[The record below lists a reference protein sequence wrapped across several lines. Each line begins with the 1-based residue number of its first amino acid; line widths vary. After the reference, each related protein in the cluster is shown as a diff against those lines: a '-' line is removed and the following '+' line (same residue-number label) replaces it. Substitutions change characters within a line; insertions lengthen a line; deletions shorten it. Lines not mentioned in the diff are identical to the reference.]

1 MGYYTALK
9 KECTGRPCN
18 EKMIETNS
26 VEIYNEDNKF
36 DSLFYNDVIRF
47 IVACNK
53 LFKREIFDTICFP
66 KGRYYEDSF
75 IAHHIIDK
83 VSKMVYTDEVLYYYR
98 LRKGSITSKYDIKR
112 LDDLDAMKDR
122 MNLFNEKY
130 KNTKYADLSIILYYD
145 MLIRVYCNFI
155 YYKKNLKDYK
165 SVVKKLKSEYDIN
178 YKRIIKISNSKW
190 KRMKYWL
197 FKYFPNIYY
206 FVIYRYRIIRKG
218 ATNW

>member
-1 MGYYTALK
+1 
-9 KECTGRPCN
+9 
-18 EKMIETNS
+18 
-26 VEIYNEDNKF
+26 
-36 DSLFYNDVIRF
+36 
-47 IVACNK
+47 
-53 LFKREIFDTICFP
+53 
-66 KGRYYEDSF
+66 
-75 IAHHIIDK
+75 
-83 VSKMVYTDEVLYYYR
+83 MVYTDEVLYYYR

-206 FVIYRYRIIRKG
+206 FVIYI
-218 ATNW
+218 